1 MSAKG
6 NFMPFRKINTSLL
19 AAAMTIALLPAGC
32 KVVNQSPAPA
42 NDSSSPAPANN
53 TNNET
58 VVYQKW
64 EAETHRP
71 HVELTQRTRDEQKEY
86 TDWRQK
92 HPDHR

>member
-6 NFMPFRKINTSLL
+6 NFMPLRKINTCLL

-32 KVVNQSPAPA
+32 KVVNQAPA
-42 NDSSSPAPANN
+42 NDSSSPAPASNSS
-53 TNNET
+53 TET
-58 VVYQKW
+58 VVYQQW
-64 EAETHRP
+64 EKETHRP
-71 HVELTQRTRDEQKEY
+71 HVELPQRTRDEQKEY